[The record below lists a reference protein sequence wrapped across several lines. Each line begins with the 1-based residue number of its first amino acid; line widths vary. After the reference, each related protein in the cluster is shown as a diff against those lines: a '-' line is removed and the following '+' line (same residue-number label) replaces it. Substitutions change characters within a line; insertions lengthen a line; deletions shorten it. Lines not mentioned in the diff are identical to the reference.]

1 MSEVDRIFRE
11 LRSFASRV
19 EDGPPVRHRISKSKG
34 RRRKRSLKSWTY
46 DAMDMNMNE
55 MKTGINDKFFVG
67 ASDYADWLHLQ
78 LLDSRTE
85 KKMSTFNS
93 DLKMHGN
100 RKKWQDFIDEEFDG
114 DYIIQY
120 TDSSGLIVTEGLNF
134 IRYDVNSNSV
144 STHTYGDKIFIEN
157 VEDIFLK
164 HFEEVTS
171 YIEWV
176 YGANGD
182 SVNVP
187 LNADR
192 LPVDEMYPF
201 LKEPLTEYYDR
212 YLESNAN
219 ILLLI
224 GPPGT
229 GKTTFIR
236 GLLAHSNSSAIV
248 TYDAAIL
255 EKDYL
260 FARFIED
267 ETGVM
272 VLEDSDNFLKAR
284 SDGNT
289 MMHRFLNVGDGLVTT
304 KGKKLI
310 FSTNLP
316 SIRDIDPALI
326 RPGRC
331 FDIVSFDSLKQKEA
345 EALAKKIGVKLDG
358 KRDSWTIAEVF
369 NKQIEQ
375 SANKTVGSKMGF
387 V

>member
-34 RRRKRSLKSWTY
+34 RRRKRSLKAWTY

-164 HFEEVTS
+164 HFDEVTS

-187 LNADR
+187 LNAER

-201 LKEPLTEYYDR
+201 LKEPLTNYYDR

-375 SANKTVGSKMGF
+375 STNKTVGSKMGF